1 MMKRYRA
8 AIVGLTGIGAGVS
21 PIPLLGGLRDVMP
34 TSHAGAYALQP
45 EVELAAVCDLRA
57 ELIEEFRGNWSARF
71 PDAQGYTDYRRMLG
85 DCGIEV
91 LSVVTSDHRHADI
104 VVDACEA
111 GVRAIFCEKPIATTL
126 EDADRMIAAAR
137 AAGVLLAVNHT
148 RRWYPLYNHVR
159 ERVRAGEIGKLTRIV
174 GYMGG
179 PRAMLFRNGSHL
191 VDTVLMLVESR
202 PEWVWAELD
211 PGFEDY
217 FTYRGDGG
225 RDPAGDPGAT
235 AYLHFENG
243 ARAFLCA
250 SKDTPKGFALD
261 LYGDRGQIHV
271 SDLDGAILTVEGR
284 SQRLVEPQMRL
295 TGTAAGIDELLRC
308 LKGEVTELSCPP
320 EQGRLVLEVLLGFLR
335 SQELGH
341 RPVKLTTNDN

>member
-8 AIVGLTGIGAGVS
+8 AIVGLTGIGAGMN
-21 PIPLLGGLRDVMP
+21 PGGHRAAMP
-34 TSHAGAYALQP
+34 TSHAGAYAVQP
-45 EVELAAVCDLRA
+45 EVDLVAVCDLHA
-57 ELIEEFRGNWSARF
+57 KLIDEFRANWATRF

-85 DCGIEV
+85 ECGIEV
-91 LSVVTSDHRHADI
+91 LSVVTSDHRHAEI
-104 VVDACEA
+104 VVDACRA
-111 GVRAIFCEKPIATTL
+111 GVRAIFCEKPIATSL

-137 AAGVLLAVNHT
+137 EAGVILAVNHT
-148 RRWYPLYNHVR
+148 RRWYPLYHHVR
-159 ERVRAGEIGKLTRIV
+159 ERLRAGDIGRLTRVV

-211 PGFEDY
+211 PGFEEY
-217 FTYRGDGG
+217 FAYQGDGG
-225 RDPAGDPGAT
+225 RDPGGDPGAT

-261 LYGDRGQIHV
+261 LYGERGRIHV

-284 SQRLVEPQMRL
+284 SQRLVEPQLRL
-295 TGTAAGIDELLRC
+295 TGTAAGIDELIRRLS
-308 LKGEVTELSCPP
+308 GEVSELSCPP
-320 EQGRLVLEVLLGFLR
+320 EQGRLVLQVLLAFLR

-341 RPVKLTTNDN
+341 RPVSLAAIDN